1 VVLLHSS
8 VTAYFGQVRNIKSSA
23 KLSPMR
29 QTVYVAEIHG
39 DEVLVVSE
47 RASSC
52 GSCAGKASCNTLG
65 SWKEGSGKGRIL
77 SLRIKNTLKA
87 CMGDEVIIEVADGLL
102 LKTAFRLYA
111 MPMIFFIMVGGFAW
125 FQTHSDVIASITG
138 IFTVLMYYGWIWQQ
152 GTPEG
157 FDVTMVEVK

>member
-1 VVLLHSS
+1 MPSK
-8 VTAYFGQVRNIKSSA
+8 YA

-52 GSCAGKASCNTLG
+52 GGCAGKASCNTLG

-77 SLRIKNTLKA
+77 SLRIQNTLKA
-87 CMGDEVIIEVADGLL
+87 RINDEVIIEVADDLL

-111 MPMIFFIMVGGFAW
+111 MPMIFFIMAGGLVW
-125 FQTHSDVIASITG
+125 FQTHSDVMASITG
-138 IFTVLMYYGWIWQQ
+138 MVTVVMYYGWIWQQ

-157 FDVTMVEVK
+157 FDVTMVQVN